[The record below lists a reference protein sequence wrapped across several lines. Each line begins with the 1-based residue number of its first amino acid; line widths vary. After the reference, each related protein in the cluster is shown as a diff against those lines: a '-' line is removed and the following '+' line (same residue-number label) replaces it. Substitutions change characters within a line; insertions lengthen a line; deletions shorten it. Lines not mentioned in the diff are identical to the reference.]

1 MKSEEVG
8 LKGLKKEGG
17 TRGEQGCGLRLP
29 TVNEAT
35 QPISPVDR
43 AIQKVECLVFPGTTT
58 TVCCLTMKNGFH
70 IIGMSDCVNPAEFD
84 QEIGMKWAIQD
95 ARDKAE
101 GYVAY
106 LRKERRYQME
116 PGRGDPVPEQYDIT
130 VQKPDPDEI
139 AERIAALR
147 KKVEGAVS
155 VCAEPTRDRSQEKV
169 VDIGSQRYTRVFSLD
184 DHNFNA
190 HHLYAIRDADTGE
203 TLTEINFQL
212 GPIKEHGVNG
222 IHHEDLI
229 AICLDRLQH
238 LNLGRFSCRQNA
250 LAITKLEEA
259 LLWLRDRTRERENR
273 GVEGTKFP

>member
-1 MKSEEVG
+1 MKPEEV
-8 LKGLKKEGG
+8 GLKKEGG

-106 LRKERRYQME
+106 LRKEKRYQ
-116 PGRGDPVPEQYDIT
+116 I
-130 VQKPDPDEI
+130 
-139 AERIAALR
+139 
-147 KKVEGAVS
+147 KKEVL
-155 VCAEPTRDRSQEKV
+155 RDRSQEKV

-238 LNLGRFSCRQNA
+238 LNQGRFSCRQNA

-259 LLWLRDRTRERENR
+259 LLWLRDRTRERDNR
-273 GVEGTKFP
+273 GVEGTNFP

>member
-1 MKSEEVG
+1 
-8 LKGLKKEGG
+8 
-17 TRGEQGCGLRLP
+17 
-29 TVNEAT
+29 
-35 QPISPVDR
+35 
-43 AIQKVECLVFPGTTT
+43 
-58 TVCCLTMKNGFH
+58 
-70 IIGMSDCVNPAEFD
+70 
-84 QEIGMKWAIQD
+84 
-95 ARDKAE
+95 
-101 GYVAY
+101 VAY
-106 LRKERRYQME
+106 LRKEKRYQMDPE
-116 PGRGDPVPEQYDIT
+116 RGDPVPEQYDIT

-147 KKVEGAVS
+147 YKLEEADLKKRLSLELSKKEVL
-155 VCAEPTRDRSQEKV
+155 RDRSQEKV

-238 LNLGRFSCRQNA
+238 LNQGRFSCRQNA

-259 LLWLRDRTRERENR
+259 LLWLRDRTRERDNR